1 MHYPRPVH
9 LQPAYDNLGYKLGD
23 FPASEEFAAET
34 LSLPIYP
41 ELATQQVQIVCDTL
55 LGICGTNKPVPALN
69 VAD

>member
-23 FPASEEFAAET
+23 FPASEKFAAET

-41 ELATQQVQIVCDTL
+41 ELTTQQVQIVCDTL
-55 LGICGTNKPVPALN
+55 LRICGTNKPAPALN
-69 VAD
+69 VAE